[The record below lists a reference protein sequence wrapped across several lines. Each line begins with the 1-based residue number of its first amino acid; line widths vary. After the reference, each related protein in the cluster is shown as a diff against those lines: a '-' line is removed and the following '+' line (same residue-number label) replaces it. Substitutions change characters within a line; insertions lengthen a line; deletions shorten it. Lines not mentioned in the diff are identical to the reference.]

1 MPSAYSIQL
10 IQCRGA
16 AIAQWICLRFPYVP
30 LGSTLMHTIYT
41 FIIYSQIC
49 AIIDFAMWEKN
60 ENK

>member
-16 AIAQWICLRFPYVP
+16 AITQWICLRFPYVP

-49 AIIDFAMWEKN
+49 AIIDFAM
-60 ENK
+60 